1 MNLYAILRNLHI
13 GIGVLALAT
22 FWVVAVLRKG
32 TPLHRRVGAAYLL
45 AMAGIVLTAIPLALF
60 AFSRVN
66 TVTGIFLLYLALV
79 TGTPAWLAFRA
90 VRRRDSFDGYRALP
104 YRPLAWLNL
113 AAGLTLFVIGIRVGS
128 PLLAGMSAIG
138 LSLGYTMVRVARLQ
152 SAAPGWWL
160 QRHYTGMIGSGAA
173 AHIAFLNLGLRHLAP
188 ASWADAITY
197 VAWFGPLI
205 ATTVVVILLNR
216 RYRRPG
222 SSACGASGA
231 TA

>member
-13 GIGVLALAT
+13 GIGAIALT
-22 FWVVAVLRKG
+22 SFWVVAVLRKG
-32 TPLHRRVGAAYLL
+32 TPLHRLTGAVYLL
-45 AMAGIVLTAIPLALF
+45 AMAGILLTATPMALF

-90 VRRRDSFDGYRALP
+90 VRRRDSFDAYRALP

-113 AAGLTLFVIGIRVGS
+113 AFGAAVFVLGISVAS

-138 LSLGYTMVRVARLQ
+138 LSLGYTMVRVGRLR

-173 AHIAFLNLGLRHLAP
+173 TPVSLVNL
-188 ASWADAITY
+188 SI
-197 VAWFGPLI
+197 FGPTRLED
-205 ATTVVVILLNR
+205 AAAL
-216 RYRRPG
+216 
-222 SSACGASGA
+222 
-231 TA
+231 